1 MQIKVNMYNNHAWV
15 VGCQYQYWVRD
26 FENAHGNSHGS
37 QIFSNNC
44 VNNER
49 RQLIYS

>member
-1 MQIKVNMYNNHAWV
+1 M
-15 VGCQYQYWVRD
+15 CQNQYFANVYSMFRDRNVRD